1 MQHKDNIKKSWQVI
15 KSIINK
21 RKYCPVNLKFKY
33 NGDVISDGKTVA
45 NKFNTFFVNVGESL
59 ANEIPFIDRCP
70 SEYIKV
76 EISEN
81 FFVSAVTEDEIGKII
96 CNFKDSA
103 AGWDDLRPRIMK
115 LIQSCIKRP
124 LTHICNRSFVTGIF
138 PSELKIANVVPIF
151 KSGDD
156 MVFSNYRPV
165 SVLPVLSKI
174 LERLMYNR
182 LILYINRHD
191 LLYEYQFGFQKG
203 KSTHMALITLIEI
216 SEALDQGELVIGI
229 FLDFSKAFDTVDH
242 GILLKKL
249 ELYGVKDT
257 ALKWFDS
264 YLTNR
269 LQYVTYNNIKSD
281 KEKVKCGVP
290 QGSILGPLLFLLY
303 INDLTTVSTTS
314 LSVLFADDTNIFM
327 SGKNLPS
334 MAMALNEQLT
344 AIYEWLCCNK
354 LSLNVLKT
362 HYMIFTQRNKKVNDI
377 SLYINNVSIEGVYV
391 TKFLG
396 TIKSVVPVE

>member
-1 MQHKDNIKKSWQVI
+1 
-15 KSIINK
+15 
-21 RKYCPVNLKFKY
+21 
-33 NGDVISDGKTVA
+33 
-45 NKFNTFFVNVGESL
+45 
-59 ANEIPFIDRCP
+59 
-70 SEYIKV
+70 
-76 EISEN
+76 
-81 FFVSAVTEDEIGKII
+81 
-96 CNFKDSA
+96 
-103 AGWDDLRPRIMK
+103 
-115 LIQSCIKRP
+115 
-124 LTHICNRSFVTGIF
+124 
-138 PSELKIANVVPIF
+138 
-151 KSGDD
+151 
-156 MVFSNYRPV
+156 
-165 SVLPVLSKI
+165 
-174 LERLMYNR
+174 
-182 LILYINRHD
+182 
-191 LLYEYQFGFQKG
+191 
-203 KSTHMALITLIEI
+203 MAQITLIDKI

-229 FLDFSKAFDTVDH
+229 FLDFSKALDSVHH

-264 YLTNR
+264 YLTNH

-377 SLYINNVSIEGVYV
+377 SSYINNRSIEWVYV
-391 TKFLG
+391 PGLCGLTGDRLFSK
-396 TIKSVVPVE
+396 